1 MKLVL
6 KPVGDIEDKVLLFLA
21 IQLKKVFPGTSIRIS
36 DAIPVPMV
44 SYDSKR
50 DQHRSSLI
58 LDEVL
63 SYFNPEVADRILGI
77 ADVDAYSGNL
87 NFVFGEAYVNGK
99 AAVIYLK
106 RLRPEF
112 YGMSPDE
119 GLFLQRVLKEAV
131 HEIGHTLGLGH
142 CEDPKCVMHF
152 SNSIVDT
159 DYKDY
164 NFCERCRKLIEG
176 ALRRF

>member
-6 KPVGDIEDKVLLFLA
+6 KPVGKIDDKILLFLA
-21 IQLKKVFPGTSIRIS
+21 IQLKRVFPGISIAMS
-36 DAIPVPMV
+36 EAIPVPTS
-44 SYDSKR
+44 SYDSNR
-50 DQHRSSLI
+50 DQHVSSLI
-58 LDEVL
+58 LDEIL
-63 SYFNPEVADRILGI
+63 SSFRPEIGDKVLGI

-87 NFVFGEAYVNGK
+87 NFVFGEAYVNGR

-112 YGMSPDE
+112 YGMAPDE
-119 GLFLQRVLKEAV
+119 GLFLERILKEAV

-142 CEDPKCVMHF
+142 CENPRCVMHF
-152 SNSIVDT
+152 SNSILDT

-164 NFCERCRKLIEG
+164 NFCERCKRMVER
-176 ALRRF
+176 ALMRF

>member
-1 MKLVL
+1 MKLSL
-6 KPVGDIEDKVLLFLA
+6 KPVGDVEDRVLLFLA
-21 IQLKKVFPGTSIRIS
+21 IQLKKVFYGASIKIS
-36 DAIPVPMV
+36 EAIPIPIS
-44 SYDSKR
+44 SYNSER
-50 DQHRSSLI
+50 DQYVSSLI

-63 SYFNPEVADRILGI
+63 SYFNPETEDKVLGI

-112 YGMSPDE
+112 YGMGPDD

-152 SNSIVDT
+152 SNSIIDT

-164 NFCERCRKLIEG
+164 NFCEKCKKVVER
-176 ALRRF
+176 ALRNF